1 MWYKHTMAY
10 FSELKREGHPDTCCN
25 MNEPLLEETLTESA
39 HPAGTIVTASV
50 SYFTTGG
57 SHKEH
62 GTNKP
67 PPIGRIQEMSKG
79 DTTCPTNL
87 PESFLL
93 ASILTEQCV
102 SHQEGPESE

>member
-25 MNEPLLEETLTESA
+25 MNEPLLDETLTESA

-67 PPIGRIQEMSKG
+67 PPIGRIREMSKG
-79 DTTCPTNL
+79 DTTCPTTSQN
-87 PESFLL
+87 PSCWHP
-93 ASILTEQCV
+93 S
-102 SHQEGPESE
+102 